1 MKLTLLTPREFLNVM
16 KTLINTLFISA
27 ALFTVSNAIAKSDS
41 EYLSEC
47 KAQVMAEYGEVESI
61 KVANINSKRKV
72 FKAKLKV
79 RANGEKSLFNCEI
92 RQVTPVVLTCLKGAC
107 GDTNVAVK

>member
-1 MKLTLLTPREFLNVM
+1 M

-27 ALFTVSNAIAKSDS
+27 ALLTVSNAIAKSDS
-41 EYLSEC
+41 EYLSDC
-47 KAQVMAEYGEVESI
+47 KAQVMAEYDEVESI

-92 RQVTPVVLTCLKGAC
+92 REVTPVVLTCLKGAC